1 MKKIMML
8 LMVSIFFLMGGMSE
22 GMVQKNENQS
32 GIQVFLFP
40 TSILKHPGE
49 SVRMT
54 FSINGIGLG
63 DFYLIYVVVQK
74 PGKGLDLLL
83 TIGTDGV
90 IRYRKDEIKDR
101 ITAFYSSS
109 NNSGAISISNLLV
122 EDTGDYYVA
131 IGDSNTPLY
140 WSNASRL
147 TVSAEIPWRRK

>member
-8 LMVSIFFLMGGMSE
+8 FMVSVFFLMEGMSDS
-22 GMVQKNENQS
+22 VVRKVANESQIRVTLS
-32 GIQVFLFP
+32 P
-40 TSILKHPGE
+40 SSILKRPGE

-54 FSINGIGLG
+54 FATSGIGLG
-63 DFYLIYVVVQK
+63 DFYLIYVVVKK
-74 PGKGLDLLL
+74 PDKALDLLL

-101 ITAFYSSS
+101 ITASYSSS